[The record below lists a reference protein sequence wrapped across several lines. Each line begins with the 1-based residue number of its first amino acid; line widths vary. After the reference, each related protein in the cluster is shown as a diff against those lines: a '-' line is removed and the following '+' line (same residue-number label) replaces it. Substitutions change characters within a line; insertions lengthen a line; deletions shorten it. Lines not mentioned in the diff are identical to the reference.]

1 MTNAEKEQIATYIVN
16 INRAL
21 LEIQENI
28 EELEKDINDK

>member
-1 MTNAEKEQIATYIVN
+1 MTNAEKEQIATYIAN

-28 EELEKDINDK
+28 EELEKDIDD

>member
-1 MTNAEKEQIATYIVN
+1 MTKQEKAQISIYLAN

-28 EELEKDINDK
+28 EELEKDIYD